1 MGTEDKQE
9 QKEKPKDA
17 AASWGAP
24 LVRIDAAWQKIEA
37 RLCAGV
43 VVAEIASLT
52 LWVSLRGLSTD
63 YAPGGNKAG
72 LLFRCILTAAAL
84 GVAAHL
90 ATRKRDERTH
100 RIAVTA
106 AAVVGLFV
114 ARLWVHVGVA
124 WSSNFLNWLQNASVL
139 MLIGGLRGLVTRL
152 TLWLALLGASLATSR
167 GKHIHVDVLIRQ
179 VPPKMRAPAAMVGWV
194 AAAAVCIA
202 GVFGFVDSIAINKF
216 RALADKPCPAGVT
229 GICETTAGEKWA
241 TVSKEMG
248 SDLFLLGRQA
258 SLDWKTLP
266 HALGGTPY
274 DHWMTADDWN
284 AWLDDADWTAHF
296 DKAAV
301 DGLRADPAQ
310 PAGSRMPQVSAPG
323 TGEQVLGLL
332 VRELDLVFPFGLA
345 VIALKFLLRV
355 LLVLAGRIKVDPD
368 AMHEEEDLAHA
379 QDRDDA
385 AAQEAKT

>member
-1 MGTEDKQE
+1 MADQ
-9 QKEKPKDA
+9 EKPKQGG
-17 AASWGAP
+17 ASWGAP
-24 LVRIDAAWQKIEA
+24 LARLDAGWQKLES
-37 RLCAGV
+37 RLCAAV

-63 YAPGGNKAG
+63 YVAGGNKAG
-72 LLFRCILTAAAL
+72 LLYRCILTAAAL
-84 GVAAHL
+84 GLAAHL
-90 ATRKRDERTH
+90 ATRKKDERTH

-106 AAVVGLFV
+106 ATVVGVL
-114 ARLWVHVGVA
+114 AGRLWVHVGVG
-124 WSSNFLNWLQNASVL
+124 WSSNLLNWLQNASVL

-152 TLWLALLGASLATSR
+152 TLWLALLGAALATSR

-179 VPPKMRAPAAMVGWV
+179 VPARLRAPTAIVGWL
-194 AAAAVCIA
+194 AASIVCIA

-248 SDLFLLGRQA
+248 TDFFLLGRQA

-266 HALGGTPY
+266 HVLGGTAY
-274 DHWMTADDWN
+274 DHWMTADEWN
-284 AWLDDADWTAHF
+284 TWLDGADWAAHF

-301 DGLRADPAQ
+301 DGLRADTSQ
-310 PAGSRMPQVSAPG
+310 PAASRMPQVSAPG
-323 TGEQVLGLL
+323 TGEQPLGLL
-332 VRELDLVFPFGLA
+332 IRELDLVFPFGLA
-345 VIALKFLLRV
+345 VIALKFLLRI

-379 QDRDDA
+379 QERDA
-385 AAQEAKT
+385 AAEGEAKA